1 MNKKVEDID
10 YPKEGLFIGTLV
22 RSIKKDRLGIIADAF
37 YGDLDKDNKKIIIY
51 TILLIP
57 DRRDFSYSS
66 DLENERLFMVNEYEY
81 DIYAYLMIPPL
92 DFQAINASLGGII

>member
-1 MNKKVEDID
+1 MDF
-10 YPKEGLFIGTLV
+10 PKEGVPVGTLV
-22 RSIKKDRLGIIADAF
+22 RSIKKDRLGIVADAF
-37 YGDLDKDNKKIIIY
+37 YGDLDKNGKKIIIY

-66 DLENERLFMVNEYEY
+66 DLESERLFMVNEYEY

-92 DFQAINASLGGII
+92 DFETINASLGGVI